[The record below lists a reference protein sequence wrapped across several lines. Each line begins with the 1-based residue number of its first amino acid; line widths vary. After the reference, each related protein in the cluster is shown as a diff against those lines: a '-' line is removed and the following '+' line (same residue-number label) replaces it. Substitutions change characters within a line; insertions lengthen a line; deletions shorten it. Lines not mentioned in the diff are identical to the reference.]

1 MSLTEKVNQALTAA
15 MKAKDETR
23 KRAIRDIK
31 AQLLL
36 QKTDGSG
43 AELTEEMGIKI
54 IQKMVKQREES
65 LTIYQQQGRTDL
77 AAIEEGELA
86 ILREFLPQA
95 LTQEELD
102 ALVRECITEVGATSP
117 KDMGKVIAATNKRAQ
132 GRADGKLIADT
143 VKRLLA

>member
-1 MSLTEKVNQALTAA
+1 MSLTEKVNQALVDA

-65 LTIYQQQGRTDL
+65 LAIYQQQGRADL
-77 AAIEEGELA
+77 ATIEEGELN

-95 LTQEELD
+95 LTQDELD
-102 ALVRECITEVGATSP
+102 ALVRECIAEVGATTA
-117 KDMGKVIAATNKRAQ
+117 KEMGKVIAATNKRAA
-132 GRADGKLIADT
+132 GRADGKVIADT